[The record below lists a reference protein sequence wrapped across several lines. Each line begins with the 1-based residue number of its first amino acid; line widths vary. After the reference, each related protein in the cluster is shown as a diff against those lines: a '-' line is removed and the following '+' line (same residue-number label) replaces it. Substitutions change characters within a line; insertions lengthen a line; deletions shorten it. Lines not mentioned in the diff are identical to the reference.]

1 MPISAGG
8 SDGTIRGGGRFPSGA
23 RRAVFKLEALRDLT
37 FGIGRARN
45 FDESIRIAL
54 MAILG
59 TFSVPKGILFLD
71 DGVEFRARIS
81 RGLPPGVP
89 PIGRSPG
96 LIRSLRGARRPV
108 PMGGRTASA
117 AIGRAVAEVERAVPA
132 FEAETFC
139 PLGTRKETLGMIL
152 LGRPLSGRRLSPL
165 QREVLSVMAAILSAH
180 VSHHRGV
187 RESSRLNEILR
198 RQAETNARLLR
209 EMEDIYVDTIRAL
222 AAAIDAKDPYTRGHS
237 ERVAKIS
244 VRIAEGLHLP
254 EQEVQAVRVASLLHD
269 LGKIGTERA
278 ILSKESALT
287 RAEFREVRRHPRA
300 SYDILSEVRF
310 PYPDVA
316 LLARHHHERI
326 DGSGYPD
333 GKKLPHIPI
342 GARVIAVAD
351 SFDAMTTD
359 RPYRGRLPL
368 LDVLREM
375 DAMADRQF
383 DPAVVGALFRAVSK
397 EIRGDS
403 PSGIF
408 PALPNGPGRREL
420 LAYIDRRLKTS
431 VD

>member
-1 MPISAGG
+1 MRISAGA
-8 SDGTIRGGGRFPSGA
+8 SDGTTRRGRSLRSGA

-45 FDESIRIAL
+45 FDESIRFAL

-59 TFSVPKGILFLD
+59 TFSIPKGILFLD
-71 DGVEFRARIS
+71 DDGEFRARVS

-89 PIGRSPG
+89 PIGRSQG

-108 PMGGRTASA
+108 SMAGGGASA
-117 AIGRAVAEVERAVPA
+117 AIRRAVADIAAALPA
-132 FEAETFC
+132 FAADTFC
-139 PLGTRKETLGMIL
+139 PLGTRDEILGMIL

-165 QREVLSVMAAILSAH
+165 QREVLSVMAAVVSAH
-180 VSHHRGV
+180 VSHDRGA
-187 RESSRLNEILR
+187 REAFRLNDVLR
-198 RQAETNARLLR
+198 LQVEANARLLR
-209 EMEDIYVDTIRAL
+209 EMEDNYVDTIRAL
-222 AAAIDAKDPYTRGHS
+222 AAVIDAKDPRTRGHS
-237 ERVAKIS
+237 ERVARIS
-244 VRIAEGLHLP
+244 VRIAEELNLSKN
-254 EQEVQAVRVASLLHD
+254 EVQAVRVASLLHD

-278 ILSKESALT
+278 ILSKDSALT

-300 SYDILSEVRF
+300 SFDILSEIRF

-316 LLARHHHERI
+316 LLARHHHERV

-333 GKKLPHIPI
+333 GKRDEHIPI

-359 RPYRGRLPL
+359 RPYRARLPL

-375 DAMADRQF
+375 DANTDRQF
-383 DPAVVGALFRAVSK
+383 DPAVVGALFRAVRQ
-397 EIRGDS
+397 EIAGAS

-408 PALPNGPGRREL
+408 GDLVNGFRRREI
-420 LAYIDRRLKTS
+420 LAYIDRTLKKS
-431 VD
+431 R